1 MRDSMRAIAGMLV
14 LLLCS
19 MFGVVMQANA
29 NVGDLGMTV
38 TPMRAG
44 VVLNAGERYE
54 GSFTVMN
61 PVDGGEDLYYHIE
74 AKPFYVDE
82 HYNPV
87 FERDESNDMQFLV
100 DWVKVISG
108 EKGKLAPGES
118 AKIEYEINVPDDAPA
133 GGQYAVLS
141 AVTDIRQNNENGVN
155 IGEGM
160 AINHLI
166 LAEIA
171 GETVVSGEISDIDIQ
186 GFMFDGM
193 INAHSLVR
201 NTGNVHGLA
210 TYKMGVYGL
219 FSDEPLYIND
229 GEIDDHYILPNRAL
243 FNETYWKETPIAG
256 IFRVVYKVE
265 FQGEVA
271 EMSKIVI
278 VCPIWLIALIVVG
291 ITIIVLRIA
300 SLIKIRKMEG
310 VTENNKK

>member
-1 MRDSMRAIAGMLV
+1 MRNSIRVVGMLV
-14 LLLCS
+14 LLFWPV
-19 MFGVVMQANA
+19 FGMTMQTNA
-29 NVGDLGMTV
+29 EIGDLSMTI
-38 TPMRAG
+38 TPMRAS
-44 VVLNAGERYE
+44 VLLNAGERYE

-61 PVDGGEDLYYHIE
+61 PADGGEDLYYHIE

-87 FERDESNDMQFLV
+87 FEREENNDMQFLV
-100 DWVKVISG
+100 DWIRVTSG

-141 AVTDIRQNNENGVN
+141 AVTDIRQNNEDGVN

-171 GETVVSGEISDIDIQ
+171 GETVVSGEISDIDVQ
-186 GFMFDGM
+186 GFMFNGM
-193 INAHSLVR
+193 VNAHSLVK

-210 TYKMGVYGL
+210 TYRMKVYSL
-219 FSDEPLYIND
+219 FSDEPLYTND
-229 GEIDDHYILPNRAL
+229 GEIDDHYVLPNRTL
-243 FNETYWKETPIAG
+243 FNETYWKDTPIVG
-256 IFRVVYKVE
+256 VFRVVYMVE
-265 FQGEVA
+265 FQSETA

-278 VCPIWLIALIVVG
+278 ICPIWLIVLIVAG
-291 ITIIVLRIA
+291 LTIIVLRVV
-300 SLIKIRKMEG
+300 SLVRIRKME
-310 VTENNKK
+310 KKFEEKA